1 MLLCWRR
8 RCTLLWALYI
18 LGCGAGEPCARYAE
32 GMDRDACLHDQVLAS
47 PPAEVASVISLARRI
62 DDPVVRGAAVFSWV
76 NTHNRELDP
85 KAAEPLCLLLEGR
98 ERASCSRKLSSVH
111 LRR

>member
-1 MLLCWRR
+1 
-8 RCTLLWALYI
+8 
-18 LGCGAGEPCARYAE
+18 
-32 GMDRDACLHDQVLAS
+32 MDRDACLHDRVLSSPAS
-47 PPAEVASVISLARRI
+47 ALSSVITTAQQI
-62 DDPVVRGAAVFSWV
+62 DDPVVRGAAVFTWV

-85 KAAEPLCLLLEGR
+85 KAAEPLCALLEGR